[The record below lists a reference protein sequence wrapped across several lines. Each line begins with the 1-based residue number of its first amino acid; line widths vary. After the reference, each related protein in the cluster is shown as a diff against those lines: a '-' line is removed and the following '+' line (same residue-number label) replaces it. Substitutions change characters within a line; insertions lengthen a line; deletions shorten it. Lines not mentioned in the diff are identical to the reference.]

1 MTYLVLGL
9 LFSPSVPRFSVLRS
23 SRHFGGRA
31 IIRLFRWLG
40 ISPNVREIV
49 VKDFFAARPPY
60 CYGLERTDR
69 TVGEHLG
76 EGIQSP
82 VIKHR
87 TIAIFV
93 PLLVLFHYHLSLT
106 QITNHHS
113 SLNQF
118 VSNEMR
124 CFMQSVAL
132 LVAFFL
138 SNPLIDCAQ
147 MDRTPRLLFALV
159 TLRSQLVQLAVVPL
173 STLEATHMV
182 ETALLVHAA
191 YQRLDSRV
199 KSNHCPWPFLVFLRH
214 VAKKGR
220 EVAPR

>member
-9 LFSPSVPRFSVLRS
+9 LFSHSVPRFSVLRT

-31 IIRLFRWLG
+31 IIRPFRWLG

-69 TVGEHLG
+69 TVLEHFGERV
-76 EGIQSP
+76 ESP

-87 TIAIFV
+87 PIAVFV
-93 PLLVLFHYHLSLT
+93 PLCMLFHHHLSLT

-124 CFMQSVAL
+124 RF
-132 LVAFFL
+132 
-138 SNPLIDCAQ
+138 
-147 MDRTPRLLFALV
+147 
-159 TLRSQLVQLAVVPL
+159 VQ
-173 STLEATHMV
+173 
-182 ETALLVHAA
+182 
-191 YQRLDSRV
+191 RIR
-199 KSNHCPWPFLVFLRH
+199 
-214 VAKKGR
+214 
-220 EVAPR
+220 